1 MTFLSVE
8 NLSKSYGT
16 KTLFEDIT
24 FGVSQGDKTALI
36 AQNGTGKSTL
46 LQIIAGQENQ
56 DSGKISTRNGI
67 KIGFLEQ
74 DPDLDPT
81 KTIDEFIT
89 GGTSE
94 MMQAIQNYED
104 AIEKQAENFSEEN
117 QKLYEKA
124 AAKMDTLDAWDVKQR
139 MTTILS
145 KLDINHLDQSIS
157 SLSGGERK
165 RVALAFVLLDNPDF
179 LIMDE
184 PTNHLD
190 VEMIEWLESYLAKSN
205 TTLLMVTHDRYFLD
219 RVCNHIVEMEGG
231 KLYNHK
237 GNYEYFLLKKAERE
251 EVERKEVAKAG
262 QLYKKELDWMRRQPK
277 ARTTKSKDRIDRFYD
292 TEKRAN
298 DQPDEAEMQL
308 DVNMARMGKKVIDV
322 KNISKSYDD
331 LVILDDFNYSF
342 KRGERIGII
351 GKNGA
356 GKSTFLKVLT
366 GEESAD
372 SGNIDKGETIVF
384 GHYKQQGIDLDESLR
399 VIEALKEIAEVI
411 ELADGKKVS
420 ASQFLEYFLFDSNLQ
435 YAPISKLSG
444 GEKRRLGLMMVLMRN
459 PNFLILDEPTNDL
472 DIATLQKLEEFLLNF
487 GGCLIVVSHDRFF
500 MDKLVQHYFV
510 FEGDGQVDSHHGT
523 YAEYREMKDD
533 EIQESKKS
541 RSETPSKTEK
551 IKPVKETPLKKKLSF
566 KEKKHYQKLEKEIE
580 KLEAEKSRIEAD
592 LHSGKFNAEELTE
605 KTQRYGEVEE
615 LLDEKTMEWIELD
628 EKV

>member
-46 LQIIAGQENQ
+46 LQIIAGYERQ
-56 DSGKISTRNGI
+56 DSGEISTRNGI

-89 GGTSE
+89 EGTSE

-104 AIEKQAENFSEEN
+104 AIEKQAEDFSEEN

-124 AAKMDTLDAWDVKQR
+124 AAKMDSIDAWDVKQR

-190 VEMIEWLESYLAKSN
+190 VEMIEWLEAYLAKSN

-237 GNYEYFLLKKAERE
+237 GNYEYFLQKKAERE

-262 QLYKKELDWMRRQPK
+262 QLFKKELDWMRRQPK
-277 ARTTKSKDRIDRFYD
+277 ARTTKSKDRIERFHE
-292 TEKRAN
+292 TEKRAS

-384 GHYKQQGIDLDESLR
+384 GHYKQQGIELDENLR

-510 FEGDGQVDSHHGT
+510 FEGDGQIDSHHGT
-523 YAEYREMKDD
+523 YAEYREMKDA
-533 EIQESKKS
+533 EVQNSKKS
-541 RSETPSKTEK
+541 KNA
-551 IKPVKETPLKKKLSF
+551 KPVKKEKKKPVKKSKPNNKLSF

-580 KLEAEKSRIEAD
+580 KLEAEKSGIEAD
-592 LHSGKFNAEELTE
+592 LHSGKFNADELTD

-615 LLDEKTMEWIELD
+615 LLDEKTLKWIELD
-628 EKV
+628 EKA

>member
-1 MTFLSVE
+1 
-8 NLSKSYGT
+8 
-16 KTLFEDIT
+16 
-24 FGVSQGDKTALI
+24 
-36 AQNGTGKSTL
+36 
-46 LQIIAGQENQ
+46 
-56 DSGKISTRNGI
+56 
-67 KIGFLEQ
+67 LEQ

-510 FEGDGQVDSHHGT
+510 FEGDGQIDSHHGT

>member
-46 LQIIAGQENQ
+46 LQIIAGEERQ
-56 DSGKISTRNGI
+56 DSGEISTRNGI

-89 GGTSE
+89 EGTSE

-104 AIEKQAENFSEEN
+104 AIEKQAEDFSEEN
-117 QKLYEKA
+117 QQLYEKA
-124 AAKMDTLDAWDVKQR
+124 AAKMDSLDAWDVKQR

-165 RVALAFVLLDNPDF
+165 RVALAFVLLDDPDF

-292 TEKRAN
+292 TEKRAS
-298 DQPDEAEMQL
+298 DQPDDAEMQL

-372 SGNIDKGETIVF
+372 SGSIDKGETIVF
-384 GHYKQQGIDLDESLR
+384 GHYKQQGIELDENLR

-444 GEKRRLGLMMVLMRN
+444 GEKRRLGLMMVLMKN

-510 FEGDGQVDSHHGT
+510 FEGDGQIDSHHGT
-523 YAEYREMKDD
+523 YAEYREKKDA
-533 EIQESKKS
+533 EVQNSKKS
-541 RSETPSKTEK
+541 KSEKPAKKEK
-551 IKPVKETPLKKKLSF
+551 IEPVKSSPPKKELSF

-580 KLEAEKSRIEAD
+580 KLEAEKSEIESD
-592 LHSGKFNAEELTE
+592 LHSGKFGAEELTE
-605 KTQRYGEVEE
+605 KTTRYGEVEE
-615 LLDEKTMEWIELD
+615 LLDEKTLQWIELD